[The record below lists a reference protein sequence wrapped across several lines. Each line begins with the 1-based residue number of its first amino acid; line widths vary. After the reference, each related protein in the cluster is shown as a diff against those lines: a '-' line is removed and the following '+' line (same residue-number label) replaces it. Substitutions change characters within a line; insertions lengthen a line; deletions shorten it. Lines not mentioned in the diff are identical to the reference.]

1 MLGQACAKDQYDREY
16 PPLRGPACLKPHGIE
31 MGILHAPGLWREL
44 ELFGGESQFLRTFY
58 DVLVYRLRQLR
69 GTRNNRR
76 RVSRTFSVGM
86 LQTAKSR
93 ICENRTRD
101 PHGTMPEHATAH
113 RSPIRRRFRSS
124 GIAPPVRADHYHST
138 PCFTLSGPAQ
148 PNRSHTTCNNAPP
161 TLSAA

>member
-86 LQTAKSR
+86 LQTANSR
-93 ICENRTRD
+93 ICKNR
-101 PHGTMPEHATAH
+101 M
-113 RSPIRRRFRSS
+113 
-124 GIAPPVRADHYHST
+124 
-138 PCFTLSGPAQ
+138 
-148 PNRSHTTCNNAPP
+148 
-161 TLSAA
+161 